1 MWVLYSLREPSC
13 QPARER
19 WRVGGEF
26 YFFLTHT
33 WTHAHTLLA
42 TSLASLWSAIIEWKV
57 SEALLSPLWQCPD
70 DALSCERER
79 ESVCMC
85 VRSGP
90 RSPAPGTAYPG
101 DIGGEWGPYIIPLTT
116 CLSLAAPSALLE
128 CSAFPLQSHCR
139 PPSVITLTCPATQH
153 CVCACTCICLPAI
166 KQAGKGKACMWVP
179 QGSMLGPHY
188 IWLAL
193 FNSGYKRHWYKL
205 VH

>member
-79 ESVCMC
+79 E
-85 VRSGP
+85 R
-90 RSPAPGTAYPG
+90 
-101 DIGGEWGPYIIPLTT
+101 
-116 CLSLAAPSALLE
+116 
-128 CSAFPLQSHCR
+128 
-139 PPSVITLTCPATQH
+139 
-153 CVCACTCICLPAI
+153 VCACGCTCTSVCAELLSFRRTRTQMMVPERSLVEDRESSEGERDVWKRENLKSNREKESLTMVMVVTKSGFDFTVRYLP
-166 KQAGKGKACMWVP
+166 
-179 QGSMLGPHY
+179 
-188 IWLAL
+188 
-193 FNSGYKRHWYKL
+193 GYWEIPS
-205 VH
+205 